1 MAWAIQEV
9 RQDARVIPS
18 ALAIYESARCVNY
31 LFFVSTNF
39 PGTRFKASR
48 FFFLIRCFMVSDQ
61 VPVESVIQ
69 DPRRESLKLEPLLC
83 LPLLFSATSKNIQQ
97 DTVKLHPLQGLY
109 WGICFLPP

>member
-9 RQDARVIPS
+9 RQDATVIPS

-48 FFFLIRCFMVSDQ
+48 FFF
-61 VPVESVIQ
+61 
-69 DPRRESLKLEPLLC
+69 
-83 LPLLFSATSKNIQQ
+83 
-97 DTVKLHPLQGLY
+97 
-109 WGICFLPP
+109 